1 MKHASVYTKKG
12 EGSDA
17 LIQSIFMA
25 KMVPAIES
33 VIKFT
38 VSGNDFQKGKRLIE
52 KRRVDLILVYS
63 GDTSQYPSSAKP
75 HFCYTL

>member
-1 MKHASVYTKKG
+1 MLLYILKKG
-12 EGSDA
+12 KDQMRSFS
-17 LIQSIFMA
+17 QFFMA
-25 KMVPAIES
+25 KMVSAIES
-33 VIKFT
+33 VMRFT